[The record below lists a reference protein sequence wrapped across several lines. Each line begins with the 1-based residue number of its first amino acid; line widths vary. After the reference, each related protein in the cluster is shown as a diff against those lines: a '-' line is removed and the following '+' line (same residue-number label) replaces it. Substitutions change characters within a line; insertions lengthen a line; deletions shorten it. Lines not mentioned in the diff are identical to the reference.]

1 MALARSLVRVVRVRQ
16 PRVLAVTVPR
26 ARVTTPLLLRRVCPV
41 LVALARSLV
50 RVVRVR
56 QPRVLA
62 VTVPRAPVAR
72 ARRVVAALARRA
84 RVLPVPVVPVPAVT
98 ALPVLVAR
106 APAVTAVRVLAA
118 LTACVPLQQPL
129 VPAALRAPTRA

>member
-1 MALARSLVRVVRVRQ
+1 MVV
-16 PRVLAVTVPR
+16 R

-72 ARRVVAALARRA
+72 ARRVVAALAPRV
-84 RVLPVPVVPVPAVT
+84 RVLPVLA
-98 ALPVLVAR
+98 AR
-106 APAVTAVRVLAA
+106 APVVTAVRVLAA
-118 LTACVPLQQPL
+118 LTARVPLRQPL
-129 VPAALRAPTRA
+129 VPVALRAPTRA